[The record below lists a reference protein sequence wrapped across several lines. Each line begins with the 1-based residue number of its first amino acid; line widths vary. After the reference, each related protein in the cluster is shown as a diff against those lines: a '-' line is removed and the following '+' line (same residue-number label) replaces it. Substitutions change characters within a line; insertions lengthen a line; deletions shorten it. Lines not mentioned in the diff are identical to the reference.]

1 MRADSD
7 MRSVFF
13 GFAALF
19 LLVTCAQAQQM
30 YRWVDKDGRV
40 TYSQSPPPAGAAKS
54 VQPKR
59 LDSSASDSPTL
70 PYAAQVAAHNFPV
83 TMYASPDCG
92 APCDDGRA
100 SLQKRGIPFKEVSVA
115 DPKGFETLKALSGGK
130 TQVPVLQ
137 IGSRTLYGYD
147 AIAWK
152 NNLDEVGYPSSI
164 FTPTQAAQ
172 PAAKAA
178 RSNSLPLVRLFTHP
192 QCGQPCEEAKAYLAG
207 RAVPYQELSAEGP
220 AGQAEVRKYSEA
232 GTVPLLLIGTTALDS
247 FDESRY
253 ESAINAAG
261 YPRLIGGRR

>member
-1 MRADSD
+1 MR
-7 MRSVFF
+7 RVFF
-13 GFAALF
+13 VFAALS
-19 LLVTCAQAQQM
+19 LLVTGVQAQQM

-40 TYSQSPPPAGAAKS
+40 TYSQSPPPAGSAKS

-59 LDSSASDSPTL
+59 MDSGAVESSPL
-70 PYAAQVAAHNFPV
+70 PYAAQVAARNFPV

-100 SLQKRGIPFKEVSVA
+100 SLQKRGIPFREISVG
-115 DPKGFETLKALSGGK
+115 DPKGFEALKALTGGK

-137 IGSRTLYGYD
+137 IGSRTLHGYD

-164 FTPTQAAQ
+164 FTSTQASQ

-178 RSNSLPLVRLFTHP
+178 TRGGLPLVRLFTHP
-192 QCGQPCEEAKAYLAG
+192 QCGQPCEDAKAYLAG
-207 RAVPYQELSAEGP
+207 RAVPFQEISAESP
-220 AGQAEVRKYSEA
+220 AGLAEVRRFSEA
-232 GTVPLLLIGTTALDS
+232 GTVPLLVIGSTALDS

-261 YPRLIGGRR
+261 YPRLIGNRR